1 MIPILRNNIGFQ
13 SLLSNEKRYTRVS
26 LSVRNDNEAAPL
38 SVQGGVLVIRTLLSV
53 QVGLVIR
60 TRGGLVIRIYK
71 WASLSA
77 QIKDVRINFVRIVNQ
92 AEGVS
97 LSVHVPITRP

>member
-1 MIPILRNNIGFQ
+1 MVLT
-13 SLLSNEKRYTRVS
+13 SYTRVS
-26 LSVRNDNEAAPL
+26 LTVRTDNEAAPL

-71 WASLSA
+71 WASLSV